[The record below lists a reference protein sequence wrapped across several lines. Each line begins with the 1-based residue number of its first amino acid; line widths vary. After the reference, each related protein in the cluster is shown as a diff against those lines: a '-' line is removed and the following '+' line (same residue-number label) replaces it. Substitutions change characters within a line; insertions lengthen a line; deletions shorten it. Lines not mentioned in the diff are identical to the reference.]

1 MQKKLL
7 REGEIMHQ
15 PEQVEAL
22 VKQLKPALD
31 SMHKQVRAQFTLHQ
45 RLYADY
51 QQ

>member
-1 MQKKLL
+1 
-7 REGEIMHQ
+7 MHQ

-45 RLYADY
+45 QHYAEY